1 MENWK
6 LLLPQGELEIKT
18 SRQGSSTALLLAG
31 GRKPASE
38 WLVQIAASKD
48 IYCAD
53 KGIECCCENNLKPVW
68 LCGDADSAAKD
79 CWEKAQLS
87 GVKIL
92 LHDPLKDDTDL
103 QLLLAAMPEAVILLS
118 AVFGAADLIICTVMF
133 FLC

>member
-79 CWEKAQLS
+79 CWRKHSFRELKYFCM
-87 GVKIL
+87 IL
-92 LHDPLKDDTDL
+92 
-103 QLLLAAMPEAVILLS
+103 
-118 AVFGAADLIICTVMF
+118 
-133 FLC
+133 